1 MFGNRERRRKEKRLM
16 CFFFLCLDCNEIEN
30 EKKIYVSFYF
40 YTHINVFFLFF
51 YFLWIYPYKYKRYIK
66 VMGKY
71 VTSCHIMLCMWV
83 LLFKNHSLPSI
94 PPNLGS
100 LQRTKY
106 FSNFSYISF
115 FGVNFKNLTV

>member
-1 MFGNRERRRKEKRLM
+1 MFGNRKRRRKEKRIM
-16 CFFFLCLDCNEIEN
+16 YFFFLCLDCNEKEN

-40 YTHINVFFLFF
+40 YTHINGF
-51 YFLWIYPYKYKRYIK
+51 YFFILWIYPYKCKKYIK

-94 PPNLGS
+94 PPNLGR

-106 FSNFSYISF
+106 FSNFSYIYIYIYF
-115 FGVNFKNLTV
+115 MNFENLTI